1 MVRTI
6 ALSLMLAVMI
16 FLIPTAQSVDAPLK
30 FAEAQPAEIN
40 GMFSL
45 ILFDSAWG
53 GGIQRIAI
61 LDAEQDD
68 VIIEPYVPV
77 DEYRIIRHLPAADA
91 YRQALAFLSL
101 APDFWSSQLTRI
113 SDARGTLLGY
123 EVRPLFFRL
132 TYGKP
137 DVLDVNYR
145 LKGNTIYMH
154 IRLIDEV
161 DRRIRGVDY

>member
-1 MVRTI
+1 MFRTI
-6 ALSLMLAVMI
+6 VTSLMLAGMI
-16 FLIPTAQSVDAPLK
+16 FFVQGAQAVDAPLK
-30 FAEAQPAEIN
+30 FTEARPGDIK
-40 GMFSL
+40 GTFSL

-53 GGIQRIAI
+53 GGIQRIAL

-68 VIIEPYVPV
+68 VVIEPYVPV
-77 DEYRIIRHLPAADA
+77 DEYRIVRNLSADDA

-113 SDARGTLLGY
+113 SDARGALLGY

-132 TYGKP
+132 TYGNP
-137 DVLDVNYR
+137 DVLEVNYS
-145 LKGNTIYMH
+145 LKGNTVYMH

-161 DRRIRGVDY
+161 DRRVRGFDY